1 MGWPRS
7 FWKHGRVALVLS
19 ALVPAAL
26 ADAAHGCSA
35 QRGGPASDWGTGFL
49 VIAPDRGFAGNE
61 EIREAFE
68 TFAKGRNAALA
79 FVTDERTAGNLQ
91 GALQALAQNGARRAV
106 ALPLFISRAE
116 PRWVLAARLL
126 DSGALGPLPVSV
138 GRAFGESYLAVE
150 ALADRFRAIRAPA
163 GRRVVV
169 VGYGAMDA
177 ETRRSMT
184 ADWQRIAERA
194 AEGLG
199 FASVRSVVWHER
211 KAPEQAT
218 RQAESER
225 LLAEAVASDA
235 VVIPFHFGRKLDSMM
250 SFEAE
255 LAHALPPGAELL
267 PEVASPDLLI
277 AAWMSQE
284 ANRHVPLKAEDLG
297 IVILA
302 HGADYHWNETMRH
315 SVRSLE
321 DRYKLEFVFSMA
333 DQPLIERAVERLER
347 RAVRAIVIVRVFGL
361 ASAFRD
367 AVERMIGWDV
377 EHSAPDDLGRSGA
390 DHGHDDDGNGGAY
403 AHHHGHGG
411 ARAHPRAR
419 IRAAVPMATAGGL
432 EDDPLFAEALLD
444 RAKALSREPSRETVI
459 LVAHGSG
466 DDAANA
472 HWLEVLDSLAR
483 QIKARGGEGFRAV
496 RVATWREDWP
506 EKRAPWIERVR
517 EMVKEATRDGGRALV
532 IPARTNAQ
540 GHEREFLAG
549 LEFEL
554 GEGFAPHPL
563 FARWVEKQIQAG
575 AATLRGNHIWPTP

>member
-106 ALPLFISRAE
+106 ALPLFISRTE

-194 AEGLG
+194 AEGFG

-284 ANRHVPLKAEDLG
+284 ANRHVPLDAEDLG

-347 RAVRAIVIVRVFGL
+347 RAVRAIVVVRVFGL

-377 EHSAPDDLGRSGA
+377 EHSAPDDPGRSGA
-390 DHGHDDDGNGGAY
+390 DHGHDDGGNGGAY

-466 DDAANA
+466 DDAANT

-540 GHEREFLAG
+540 GHERAFLAG

-575 AATLRGNHIWPTP
+575 AASLRGDHIWPTP